1 MIEAMPRLSRWHTVS
16 SVDSQDTYCSSLTSV
31 GRVEGVCRR
40 NLLVVWRQPR
50 LVDKLVVVDALDSV
64 PGDGLH
70 NDQDDP
76 IQSYQHS
83 AVTPEG
89 SLRGD
94 IPVVLNIVRRVKQSS
109 CGYH

>member
-1 MIEAMPRLSRWHTVS
+1 M
-16 SVDSQDTYCSSLTSV
+16 
-31 GRVEGVCRR
+31 EGVCWR

-64 PGDGLH
+64 PGDGFH

-76 IQSYQHS
+76 TYQHS
-83 AVTPEG
+83 AVIPEG

-109 CGYH
+109 CGYHAS